1 MCEIQQTILPGLQL
15 GFAPA
20 FCTKD
25 AKQSRMALDLA
36 ALRRQKGLSL
46 TEIARETKIGVSYL
60 NAIEQGQ
67 FAKLPGGI
75 YSTSYIRQYAHAIEC
90 DEDSILDRYYASAVA
105 T

>member
-1 MCEIQQTILPGLQL
+1 
-15 GFAPA
+15 
-20 FCTKD
+20 
-25 AKQSRMALDLA
+25 MATDLA
-36 ALRRQKGLSL
+36 ALRLQKGLSL

-75 YSTSYIRQYAHAIEC
+75 YSISYIRQYARAIEY
-90 DEDSILDRYYASAVA
+90 DEDSILDSYYASAVA